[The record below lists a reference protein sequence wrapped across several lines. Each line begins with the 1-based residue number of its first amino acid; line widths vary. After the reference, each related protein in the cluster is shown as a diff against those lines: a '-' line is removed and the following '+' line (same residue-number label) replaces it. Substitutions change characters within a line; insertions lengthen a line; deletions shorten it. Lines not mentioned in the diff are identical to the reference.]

1 MQLLLVAPLLLGCLP
16 WVLTLVLPG
25 WLVVGSMVLILG
37 VPCLFVA
44 ALTLLFLQDWR
55 AFTPFT
61 PSSKPA
67 RKLGHRRYRDA
78 EDLPEGDIDAV
89 IIGSGQGG
97 LSCGAT
103 LAQFGERVV
112 VCEQHEVTGGGA
124 HSFAADGRS
133 KWMFDAGLHITIP
146 LHEQVLQAACGA
158 ARPPVRFRRLRD
170 DDRGASDYIA
180 LGGAPEGE
188 AALPVVA
195 GPLEGRLNLEVEL
208 AARFP
213 DHEAALRNYFE
224 LAERYG
230 RLESSNR

>member
-16 WVLTLVLPG
+16 WVLTLVLPR

-44 ALTLLFLQDWR
+44 ALTLLFLHDWR

-133 KWMFDAGLHITIP
+133 KWTFDAGLHITIP
-146 LHEQVLQAACGA
+146 PHEQVLQAACGA

>member
-1 MQLLLVAPLLLGCLP
+1 MLLLLTPLLLGCLP
-16 WVLTLVLPG
+16 WVLSLVLPR
-25 WLVVGSMVLILG
+25 WLVVSSMVLGLG
-37 VPCLFVA
+37 VPCLFVG
-44 ALTLLFLQDWR
+44 ALTLLFLHDWR
-55 AFTPFT
+55 TFTPFT
-61 PSSKPA
+61 PSAKPA
-67 RKLGHRRYRDA
+67 RKLGHRRYRGTH
-78 EDLPEGDIDAV
+78 DLPPEGEIIDAV
-89 IIGSGQGG
+89 VIGSGQGG

-146 LHEQVLQAACGA
+146 PHEQVLQAACGA

-170 DDRGASDYIA
+170 EERGASDYIA

-195 GPLEGRLNLEVEL
+195 GPMEGRLNLEVEL

-224 LAERYG
+224 LAERYDG
-230 RLESSNR
+230 Q

>member
-1 MQLLLVAPLLLGCLP
+1 MLLLLTPLLLGCLT
-16 WVLTLVLPG
+16 WVLSLVLPF
-25 WLVVGSMVLILG
+25 WLVVSSMVLVLG

-44 ALTLLFLQDWR
+44 ALTLLFLHDWH

-61 PSSKPA
+61 PSAKPA
-67 RKLGHRRYRDA
+67 RKLGHRRYRGPQ
-78 EDLPEGDIDAV
+78 DLPEEEIDAV
-89 IIGSGQGG
+89 IVGSGQGG

-112 VCEQHEVTGGGA
+112 VFEQHEVTGGGA

-146 LHEQVLQAACGA
+146 PHEQVLQAACGA
-158 ARPPVRFRRLRD
+158 GSPPVCFRRLRD
-170 DDRGASDYIA
+170 ERGASDYIA

-188 AALPVVA
+188 AAVPVVA
-195 GPLEGRLNLEVEL
+195 GPMEGRLNLEAEL

-224 LAERYG
+224 LAERYVQ
-230 RLESSNR
+230 